1 MSTIASFVDR
11 PLYARG
17 GEQIGKIADVIYR
30 PSNLQP
36 EWLVV
41 KTGRF
46 KPKHLV
52 PVLAVQE
59 QGTALTVPFA
69 KTDVEASP
77 KANDAVAP
85 TTVEALDVYHHYGM
99 ELPSDDAI

>member
-11 PLYARG
+11 PLFADG
-17 GEQIGKIADVIYR
+17 GEQIGKVADVIYR

-46 KPKHLV
+46 KAKHLV
-52 PVLAVQE
+52 PVVAVSE
-59 QGTALTVPFA
+59 QGSSLTVPFA
-69 KTDVEASP
+69 KHDVEAAP

-85 TTVEALDVYHHYGM
+85 TTVEAIDMYHHYGL

>member
-11 PLYARG
+11 PLFANG
-17 GEQIGKIADVIYR
+17 GEQIGTVADVIYR

-46 KPKHLV
+46 RAKHLV
-52 PVLAVQE
+52 PVIAVSE
-59 QGTALTVPFA
+59 QGSSLTVPFA
-69 KTDVEASP
+69 KDDVEATP
-77 KANDAVAP
+77 KATDAIAP
-85 TTVEALDVYHHYGM
+85 TTMEAVDMYHHYGL
-99 ELPSDDAI
+99 ELPHDDAI